1 MTSQWSAGWR
11 EPQRADARRNSG
23 ALTRA
28 TAAARRRAPQQRRAD
43 RYNGLMRVDG
53 FSVCAAAGA
62 LRACAVA
69 AAR

>member
-1 MTSQWSAGWR
+1 MSVLGGRGPESHSAGNGAVMSRWSAGW
-11 EPQRADARRNSG
+11 
-23 ALTRA
+23 
-28 TAAARRRAPQQRRAD
+28 RAPQQRRAD